1 MTPGRGSSPGPAA
14 KTVKTAPPS
23 PHTEFGFECW
33 LCRTR
38 LYARPEQIGQEVICP
53 DCHSKTLVKPPKPPP
68 KPADPID
75 VDDEGFRLSEL
86 VDRLPAV
93 YGSATNVRG
102 DGKSAPSSAAS
113 SGTAEPAVAWKTG
126 GRMDLVGEQA
136 RQAMAKAQAEADE
149 VERVKPRLPE
159 RPFFTGLT
167 SFMFDSDAVLRWLM
181 LTLLLH
187 ATTTLLAWIVE
198 LSGGPS
204 IAQVGA
210 LGMTVA
216 ASFFALVF
224 TVTAAACCLAILQDT
239 SNGGDKIENWPGMQF
254 TDWMMDVFYVVNALL
269 AAALPGLFLGGAW
282 MCLGGKVWSA
292 FCGGA
297 ISAIALFPVFLT
309 SMVAEGSTF
318 SVASPAVWGT
328 LRTESRL
335 WGKFYLLSAGLGIG
349 LLLLAGIIADCGFL
363 LRCLCSALAVIA
375 IMIYFRLLGRL
386 AWTIA
391 ARPSR

>member
-1 MTPGRGSSPGPAA
+1 
-14 KTVKTAPPS
+14 
-23 PHTEFGFECW
+23 
-33 LCRTR
+33 
-38 LYARPEQIGQEVICP
+38 
-53 DCHSKTLVKPPKPPP
+53 
-68 KPADPID
+68 
-75 VDDEGFRLSEL
+75 
-86 VDRLPAV
+86 
-93 YGSATNVRG
+93 
-102 DGKSAPSSAAS
+102 
-113 SGTAEPAVAWKTG
+113 
-126 GRMDLVGEQA
+126 
-136 RQAMAKAQAEADE
+136 
-149 VERVKPRLPE
+149 
-159 RPFFTGLT
+159 
-167 SFMFDSDAVLRWLM
+167 
-181 LTLLLH
+181 
-187 ATTTLLAWIVE
+187 LLAWIVE

-349 LLLLAGIIADCGFL
+349 LPIEAPSEGYLNLIHVDDAA
-363 LRCLCSALAVIA
+363 SVVIA